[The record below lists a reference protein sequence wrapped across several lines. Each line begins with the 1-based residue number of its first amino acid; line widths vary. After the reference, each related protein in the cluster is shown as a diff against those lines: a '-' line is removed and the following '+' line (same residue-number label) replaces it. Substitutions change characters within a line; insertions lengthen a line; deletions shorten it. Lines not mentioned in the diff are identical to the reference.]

1 MEEKQMNKKD
11 AFQGIMSVFSYI
23 SSSEIS
29 FIEKFLII
37 AFVLGYIISPI
48 DLIPDVPVIGW
59 IDDIG
64 VGAFF
69 VAFCNYRMNRITESS
84 ENSSEKKS
92 SDKDII
98 DVHAVEIN
106 ERDNMNHSANK
117 EEEPFFFHK
126 TTKNDRSDKGG
137 F

>member
-1 MEEKQMNKKD
+1 MNKKD

-23 SSSEIS
+23 SSQNIS
-29 FIEKFLII
+29 FAEKFFII

-48 DLIPDVPVIGW
+48 DLIPDVPIIGW

-69 VAFCNYRMNRITESS
+69 VAFCNYRMNKIAA
-84 ENSSEKKS
+84 SSEKEDNNN
-92 SDKDII
+92 DKDII
-98 DVHAVEIN
+98 DVHAVGTSDQDKTNRSSFDE
-106 ERDNMNHSANK
+106 K
-117 EEEPFFFHK
+117 EPFFFHK
-126 TTKNDRSDKGG
+126 KNNNDGFHKGD

>member
-1 MEEKQMNKKD
+1 MNKKD
-11 AFQGIMSVFSYI
+11 AFNGIMSVFSYI
-23 SSSEIS
+23 SSSNIT
-29 FIEKFLII
+29 FAEKFFII

-48 DLIPDVPVIGW
+48 DLIPDFPVIGW

-69 VAFCNYRMNRITESS
+69 VAFCNYRMNKIAI
-84 ENSSEKKS
+84 SSEK
-92 SDKDII
+92 DETNKDVI

-106 ERDNMNHSANK
+106 K
-117 EEEPFFFHK
+117 QEEQNQSTFNEKEPFFFHK
-126 TTKNDRSDKGG
+126 TSKNDKFDKGG

>member
-1 MEEKQMNKKD
+1 MNKKD
-11 AFQGIMSVFSYI
+11 TFHGITSVLSYI
-23 SSSEIS
+23 SSPDIA

-48 DLIPDVPVIGW
+48 DLIPDVPIIGW

-69 VAFCNYRMNRITESS
+69 VAFCNYRMNRIAA
-84 ENSSEKKS
+84 SSEKENIENDEDVIDIQAKEIHPQTKS
-92 SDKDII
+92 
-98 DVHAVEIN
+98 N
-106 ERDNMNHSANK
+106 ETAS
-117 EEEPFFFHK
+117 EEKEPFFFHK
-126 TTKNDRSDKGG
+126 TANNDKSGKRG